1 MHALQIA
8 SCGAAFYPRTLAP
21 ALLLHPINA
30 STCVPSQS
38 HKQGMYSHSLWLN
51 LACSRVGIARGG
63 AQASA
68 GAELEWG
75 EGGFAGQ
82 KAGPSRGHR
91 ALAGW
96 NAAISVPDEA
106 WLALTPGL
114 TLPSAGSVQM
124 VVLACPPA
132 WGPTCCIVRASG
144 AMHSCTQRQWALSHV
159 ALSVSCTCE

>member
-1 MHALQIA
+1 M
-8 SCGAAFYPRTLAP
+8 
-21 ALLLHPINA
+21 
-30 STCVPSQS
+30 
-38 HKQGMYSHSLWLN
+38 
-51 LACSRVGIARGG
+51 GIARGG

-144 AMHSCTQRQWALSHV
+144 AMHSFAVCDVLPVYLDPSPAAFPCV
-159 ALSVSCTCE
+159 GIE